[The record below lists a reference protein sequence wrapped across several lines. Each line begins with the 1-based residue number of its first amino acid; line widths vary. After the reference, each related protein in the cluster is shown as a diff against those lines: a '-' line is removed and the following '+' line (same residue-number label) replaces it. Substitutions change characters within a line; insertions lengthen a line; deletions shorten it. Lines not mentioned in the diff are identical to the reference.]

1 MATINLTLSQEEIL
15 HLFESQDKDAAL
27 KELMSKT
34 LNAFL
39 EYESKEQLNAEKY
52 ERSEEREDYRNGI
65 RDREITYRIGKIELH
80 VPRHRNVPFHTMLLE
95 NYERS
100 EAALVA
106 TMAEMVVE
114 GVSTR
119 KVAKVMEVLCGKE
132 FSKSTVSDACKDLDE
147 FVTEYRTRSLT
158 PGKYPFLIVD
168 ATYLKCREDHKITS
182 VAFLVAIGITTEGR
196 REVIGFGV
204 YDDES
209 NPTWNSFIKSLKE
222 RGLSDV
228 LMYTSDAHPAIRNA
242 MANNFPDAAWQ
253 RCQFHFLR
261 NILDETTKKY
271 RPGLESELREL
282 FNSKT
287 AEAAR
292 ARCKELISDYTDVAP
307 KAMEIL
313 DEGLEDVLT
322 VFMLPEEARVPLR
335 TSNMIERLNGELKR
349 RSSVIK
355 IFPNRASVLRLM
367 GAVTIHYG
375 EILAGKKNLF
385 YGTTLGKISPE
396 SRQLLLSRAGAQ
408 RRALPAA

>member
-15 HLFESQDKDAAL
+15 QLFESHDKDAAL
-27 KELMSKT
+27 KALMSKT
-34 LNAFL
+34 LNTFL
-39 EYESKEQLNAEKY
+39 EYESKEQLNVEKY
-52 ERSEEREDYRNGI
+52 ERSEEREDYRNGT
-65 RDREITYRIGKIELH
+65 RTREVTYRIGRIELH
-80 VPRHRNVPFHTMLLE
+80 VPRHRNIPFHTMLLE

-132 FSKSTVSDACKDLDE
+132 FSKSTVSEACKNLDE
-147 FVTEYRTRSLT
+147 FVTEYRTRPLT

-182 VAFLVAIGITTEGR
+182 VAFMVAIGITAEGC

-209 NPTWNSFIKSLKE
+209 NHTWNSFINSLKE

-242 MANNFPDAAWQ
+242 MANYFPDAAWQ

-261 NILDETTKKY
+261 NILDETPKKY
-271 RPGLESELREL
+271 RTGLDSELREL

-287 AEAAR
+287 VETAR
-292 ARCKELISDYTDVAP
+292 TRCKELLSDYADVAP

-313 DEGLEDVLT
+313 EEGLEDALT
-322 VFMLPEEARVPLR
+322 VFMLPEEARIPLR

-349 RSSVIK
+349 RSNVIK

-367 GAVTIHYG
+367 GAVTIHYS
-375 EILAGKKNLF
+375 EIIAGKKNLF
-385 YGTTLGKISPE
+385 YRTTLGKIGQA
-396 SRQLLLSRAGAQ
+396 SRQQLLLRAGVQ
-408 RRALPAA
+408 RRALTAA